1 MNDET
6 KKRAEEKIKGYLD
19 EYNEKQKEKE
29 KNPFPQW
36 FPPPIPINNPDPVPK
51 LKDST
56 PVNRNTG
63 EVITTDPKP
72 KPAKEDS
79 KVGTPGGGGSTC
91 AWPAD
96 RVTVTKGI
104 QGTQTSVT
112 AVNTLITEQTNKAV
126 DAVGKNVDKV
136 VTAIGVPVTGKAS
149 TIFNAIDNVSTFTEK
164 FAKAT
169 RLDKVYNALTLF
181 MVIHNASQLASNLG
195 SSLDELINTG
205 LQAIGI
211 RDEKDEELSI
221 SGAIGKSVESF
232 VRSIIG
238 NDVYDGVSLAWKKG
252 SAIYSASVNIADAI
266 TSPLAGLASGLT
278 SVGNNTGKIGNAL
291 VKSGTVLENAYDVMS
306 ENVQVSTGKLAQ
318 LNNYIQSGGTAVE
331 LVDSFTELARVP
343 LETKESFDN
352 VKTELDGLKAKMN
365 EEVATKKTEDATAK
379 TASQSPDITE
389 LDVFKNLF

>member
-1 MNDET
+1 MEVWDT
-6 KKRAEEKIKGYLD
+6 KALD
-19 EYNEKQKEKE
+19 PEKQKEKE
-29 KNPFPQW
+29 KNPFPYW
-36 FPPPIPINNPDPVPK
+36 FPPPFPINNPDPIPK

-63 EVITTDPKP
+63 EVIKPDPKP
-72 KPAKEDS
+72 KPAKEDP
-79 KVGTPGGGGSTC
+79 KVGTPGGGGSQC
-91 AWPAD
+91 AYPAYHPSNQARFTEVSTKQD
-96 RVTVTKGI
+96 ATNTTLGVVSNVQQTVTNVGIESIKGKI
-104 QGTQTSVT
+104 GTGI
-112 AVNTLITEQTNKAV
+112 A
-126 DAVGKNVDKV
+126 
-136 VTAIGVPVTGKAS
+136 GKAS
-149 TIFNAIDNVSTFTEK
+149 TLFEAIDNVSTFTEK

-211 RDEKDEELSI
+211 RDEKDEDLSI
-221 SGAIGKSVESF
+221 SGAIGKSVETF
-232 VRSIIG
+232 IRSILG

-318 LNNYIQSGGTAVE
+318 LNNYIQSGDSAVE

-352 VKTELDGLKAKMN
+352 VKTELDGLKTKMN
-365 EEVATKKTEDATAK
+365 EEIADKKEENADAK
-379 TASQSPDITE
+379 NDSQSPDISD
-389 LDVFKNLF
+389 LDVFKNLL

>member
-1 MNDET
+1 
-6 KKRAEEKIKGYLD
+6 
-19 EYNEKQKEKE
+19 
-29 KNPFPQW
+29 
-36 FPPPIPINNPDPVPK
+36 
-51 LKDST
+51 
-56 PVNRNTG
+56 
-63 EVITTDPKP
+63 
-72 KPAKEDS
+72 
-79 KVGTPGGGGSTC
+79 
-91 AWPAD
+91 
-96 RVTVTKGI
+96 
-104 QGTQTSVT
+104 
-112 AVNTLITEQTNKAV
+112 
-126 DAVGKNVDKV
+126 
-136 VTAIGVPVTGKAS
+136 
-149 TIFNAIDNVSTFTEK
+149 
-164 FAKAT
+164 
-169 RLDKVYNALTLF
+169 

-352 VKTELDGLKAKMN
+352 AKEELDGLKTKMN
-365 EEVATKKTEDATAK
+365 EEVTTKKIEDATAK